1 MGKRG
6 ARSNASRSGA
16 TGRTGHG
23 HPYDRRGSGRGQ
35 ARPRTRT
42 STRALLVV
50 GSLIAVAL
58 AGGVAL
64 AEWPGRGDGT
74 ATEPGNIAAS
84 PMEQVSP
91 KPVEAV
97 PVEPPASPGPG
108 GSGGPGAVDVPRSGP
123 GTFSIAKASGKV
135 VGTGGPLR
143 RYQVQVEDGADVSAE
158 QAAIGIQA
166 ILSDPRSWAAHGKGR
181 FQLVATGAD
190 VVIKIATPKTTDK
203 LCAAVGDTGGELN
216 CEVGGGVV
224 VNLKRWVTGS
234 PQYDGPP
241 AEYRHLIIN
250 HEIGHLI
257 GYHQHMACPGA
268 GKPAPVMMQQIKG
281 LNGCTSNAWPYT
293 AKGAFVSGPS
303 VP

>member
-1 MGKRG
+1 M
-6 ARSNASRSGA
+6 
-16 TGRTGHG
+16 
-23 HPYDRRGSGRGQ
+23 
-35 ARPRTRT
+35 
-42 STRALLVV
+42 LLV
-50 GSLIAVAL
+50 GSLIAVTAL
-58 AGGVAL
+58 GGVAL
-64 AEWPGRGDGT
+64 AQWPGGGDT
-74 ATEPGNIAAS
+74 SAAEPGNIAAS
-84 PMEQVSP
+84 PMEERPPQ
-91 KPVEAV
+91 PVEAV
-97 PVEPPASPGPG
+97 PIKPSASPKPSAS
-108 GSGGPGAVDVPRSGP
+108 GSPKADDVPRSGP
-123 GTFSIAKASGKV
+123 GTFTTAKASGKV

-143 RYQVQVEDGADVSAE
+143 RYQVQVEDGADVSAT
-158 QAAIGIQA
+158 QAAIEIQT

-181 FQLVATGAD
+181 FQLVASGAD

-216 CEVGGGVV
+216 CEVVGGVV

-268 GKPAPVMMQQIKG
+268 GKLAPVMMQQIKG
-281 LNGCTSNAWPYT
+281 LNGCKSNAWPYT
-293 AKGAFVSGPS
+293 AAGTFVTGPS